1 MRNGIIILILLL
13 FCRAPD
19 VYSLEPNEILIIANG
34 DVAQSVQ
41 LAKYYCS
48 QRLVPKKNILALAL
62 GRSLDNEISRDD
74 YNKKI
79 AEPIRKKLLDPEFF
93 KIRCLLTTYGVPIKV
108 GGRGILKGYEKELK
122 LLKQQLDEQKKLLDK
137 NRQDALEISKEQ
149 RQQIELQ
156 IILTQSHIDQIEGR
170 ETGAS
175 VDSEL
180 AMVLSGDYELYRWQ
194 GNELASRLL
203 AANSRMLMVSRLD
216 GPGFEIAKGLIDK
229 AIKAEK
235 KGLAGTA
242 YIDCRF
248 SEVGKNK
255 PDSLYEK
262 YDRSLSELAQMLR
275 EKSNLAVVEEKTPA
289 LFGPN
294 KCPDTAIYFGWYSL
308 QKYVDSFQFVD
319 GAIGFHIASLEA
331 VNLRDASSS
340 QWCPAMLTRGVTATI
355 GAVAEPYLHAFPDPK
370 SFVAYL
376 LDGNCLA
383 EAYAKTNPF
392 NSWQMVLI
400 GDPLYKPFKPSNK
413 GD

>member
-1 MRNGIIILILLL
+1 MKSRVIFILFFLCTI
-13 FCRAPD
+13 ATAYP
-19 VYSLEPNEILIIANG
+19 LEPDEILIIANN

-41 LAKYYCS
+41 LARYYCS
-48 QRLVPKKNILALAL
+48 QRLVPKKNILTLPL
-62 GRSLDNEISRDD
+62 GKTLDNEISRDD

-79 AEPIRKKLLDPEFF
+79 AEPVRQKLLDPEFF

-108 GGRGILKGYEKELK
+108 GGRGMLKGYEKELK

-137 NRQDALEISKEQ
+137 NGQDAVEISKEQ
-149 RQQIELQ
+149 RQEIEQQ
-156 IILTQSHIDQIEGR
+156 IIIIQGRIDRVEGR
-170 ETGAS
+170 ETGAA

-194 GNELASRLL
+194 INPLAHRLL
-203 AANSRMLMVSRLD
+203 AANMRTLMVSRLD
-216 GPGFEIAKGLIDK
+216 GPSFEIAKGLIDK
-229 AIKAEK
+229 AIRAEK

-248 SEVGKNK
+248 SGAEKNK
-255 PDSLYEK
+255 PDPLSQK

-275 EKSNLAVVEEKTPA
+275 ERSSLAVVEEKTPA
-289 LFGPN
+289 LFEPN
-294 KCPDTAIYFGWYSL
+294 KCPATAIYFGWYSL

-319 GAIGFHIASLEA
+319 GAIGIHIASLEA
-331 VNLRDASSS
+331 VNLRDAASS
-340 QWCPAMLTRGVTATI
+340 QWCPAMLTRGAAATI
-355 GAVAEPYLHAFPDPK
+355 GAVAEPYLSAFPDPK
-370 SFVAYL
+370 SFVASL

-400 GDPLYKPFKPSNK
+400 GDPLYKPFKASR
-413 GD
+413 

>member
-1 MRNGIIILILLL
+1 
-13 FCRAPD
+13 
-19 VYSLEPNEILIIANG
+19 
-34 DVAQSVQ
+34 VQ
-41 LAKYYCS
+41 LAKYYRS
-48 QRLVPKKNILALAL
+48 RRLVPRKNILALAL
-62 GRSLDNEISRDD
+62 GKTLDNEISRDD

-79 AEPIRKKLLDPEFF
+79 AEPIRQKLLDLEFF
-93 KIRCLLTTYGVPIKV
+93 KIKCLLTTYGVPIKV
-108 GGRGILKGYEKELK
+108 GGRGRLKGYEKELQR
-122 LLKQQLDEQKKLLDK
+122 LKQQLDEQKNLLDK
-137 NRQDALEISKEQ
+137 NKQDALEISKEQ

-156 IILTQSHIDQIEGR
+156 IAIIQNHIDWIEGSQ
-170 ETGAS
+170 TGAS

-194 GNELASRLL
+194 RNELASRLL
-203 AANSRMLMVSRLD
+203 VANSRMLMVSRLD

-235 KGLAGTA
+235 KGLIGTA

-248 SEVGKNK
+248 SGAEKNK
-255 PDSLYEK
+255 PDPLYEK
-262 YDRSLSELAQMLR
+262 YDRSLSLLAQMLR
-275 EKSNLAVVEEKTPA
+275 EKSSLAVVEEKTPA
-289 LFGPN
+289 LFEPN
-294 KCPDTAIYFGWYSL
+294 KCPATAIYFGWYI
-308 QKYVDSFQFVD
+308 DSFQFVD
-319 GAIGFHIASLEA
+319 GAIGVHIASLEA
-331 VNLRDASSS
+331 VNLRDAASS

-355 GAVAEPYLHAFPDPK
+355 GAVAEPYLPAFPDPK

-400 GDPLYKPFKPSNK
+400 GDPLYKPFKASNK